1 MYKGSYLCEELDD
14 VYVWSLESETR
25 HRVRISF
32 LEAVKV
38 DLLAKPI

>member
-1 MYKGSYLCEELDD
+1 MYEGNYLCKELNDE
-14 VYVWSLESETR
+14 YVRSLESETR
-25 HRVRISF
+25 HTVRVSF